1 MTSLS
6 RRVLLGAGAVFAASS
21 SVPASAAALPADPYL
36 PTVPHVIEAETFA
49 QYLNLPS
56 CPRENNNYKDDGTP
70 NVLTWGTPGQP
81 STWFNQS
88 QCASFLTGLLRRTYP
103 SATPEH
109 FEAEFGSRSPNA
121 RQYRQGF
128 ARGVSGWLSIPRLAD
143 LRAGDFIA
151 IDNNNGQPTQTGH
164 IVMVRR
170 IKGTYVA
177 PSSSL
182 NFPGETQYAVEVIDC
197 TSDPHGVLGVGNY
210 HAYPDIRLIDGVND
224 REGVGFG
231 HMMFYVSDS
240 TGAFTRYRWSVNTSS
255 TGTYTVAQR
264 PIAAARFTAT
274 ASAP

>member
-6 RRVLLGAGAVFAASS
+6 RRALLGAGAVFAASS
-21 SVPASAAALPADPYL
+21 SVPASAAELPADPYL

-56 CPRENNNYKDDGTP
+56 CPRANNNYKDDGTP
-70 NVLTWGTPGQP
+70 NILTWGTPGQP
-81 STWFNQS
+81 ATWFNQS

-103 SATPEH
+103 AIATDDY
-109 FEAEFGSRSPNA
+109 FETHFGSRSPNA
-121 RQYRQGF
+121 RQYRQTF
-128 ARGVSGWLSIPRLAD
+128 AGPVIPHWQRITKLAD

-151 IDNNNGQPTQTGH
+151 IDYNNGQPTQTGH

-182 NFPGETQYAVEVIDC
+182 NFPGETQYAVEVVDC

-231 HMMFYVSDS
+231 HMMFYVSSS
-240 TGAFTRYRWSVNTSS
+240 TGVFTRYRWSVNTSS
-255 TGTYTVAQR
+255 SGAYPVAQR
-264 PIAAARFTAT
+264 PIAAARFTA
-274 ASAP
+274 

>member
-6 RRVLLGAGAVFAASS
+6 RRALLGAGAVFAASS
-21 SVPASAAALPADPYL
+21 STPASAAELPADPYL
-36 PTVPHVIEAETFA
+36 PTVAHVIEAETFA
-49 QYLNLPS
+49 QYLNLPA

-70 NVLTWGTPGQP
+70 NILTWGTPGRP
-81 STWFNQS
+81 ETWRNQS

-103 SATPEH
+103 DVATAEYY
-109 FEAEFGSRSPNA
+109 EAYFGSPSPNA
-121 RQYRQGF
+121 RDYRRVF
-128 ARGVSGWLSIPRLAD
+128 AGPAVPHWQPVTRLVD
-143 LRAGDFIA
+143 LRAGDLIA
-151 IDNNNGQPTQTGH
+151 IDYNNGLPTQTGH
-164 IVMVRR
+164 VVMVRR
-170 IKGTYVA
+170 VKGTYVA

-231 HMMFYVSDS
+231 HMMFYASTS

-255 TGTYTVAQR
+255 TGAYTVVQR
-264 PIAAARFTAT
+264 PIAAARFVV
-274 ASAP
+274 

>member
-1 MTSLS
+1 MTSLT
-6 RRVLLGAGAVFAASS
+6 RRALLGAGAVLAASS
-21 SVPASAAALPADPYL
+21 GLPASAADLPADPYL
-36 PTVPHVIEAETFA
+36 PTVPHMIEAETFA

-70 NVLTWGTPGQP
+70 NILTWGTPGQP

-103 SATPEH
+103 GVATPEH
-109 FEAEFGSRSPNA
+109 FETHFGARSPNA
-121 RQYRQGF
+121 RQYRQAF
-128 ARGVSGWLSIPRLAD
+128 ATGVPHWQTLTRVAD
-143 LRAGDFIA
+143 LKAGDLVA
-151 IDNNNGQPTQTGH
+151 IDYANGQPTQTGH
-164 IVMVRR
+164 IVLVRR

-182 NFPGETQYAVEVIDC
+182 NFPGETQYAVEVVDC
-197 TSDPHGVLGVGNY
+197 TADPHGVRGVGNY
-210 HAYPDIRLIDGVND
+210 AAYPDIRLIDGGHD

-231 HMMFYVSDS
+231 HMMFYVSNS

-264 PIAAARFTAT
+264 PIAAARFTG
-274 ASAP
+274 